1 MPITLFS
8 LACHGYSSYFLNICS
23 KSPTPAQCASLDTA
37 GLSAANNATNVINFL
52 RGDRSYEVSVSSPK
66 QPFRTR
72 ASVLGDIVNASP
84 VFVGAP
90 PFDYAD
96 SGYNT
101 HKSDY
106 ASRTRMVYAAAND
119 GLLHAFMADGDSS
132 GAELW
137 AFAPTAVLPN
147 LYKLVDTNYA
157 NAHQYYVDGSPV
169 VGDVYDSTNSRWP
182 KLQYHG

>member
-1 MPITLFS
+1 MVPVDLKWSAASTLDARTYTTRTIYYSGTTTSGSTSTKS
-8 LACHGYSSYFLNICS
+8 LKAFNYDNLNADGYSSYFLNICS

-37 GLSAANNATNVINFL
+37 GLTAANNATNVINFL

-96 SGYNT
+96 SGYST
-101 HKSDY
+101 HKTDN

-119 GLLHAFMADGDSS
+119 GLLHAFKIGR
-132 GAELW
+132 
-137 AFAPTAVLPN
+137 
-147 LYKLVDTNYA
+147 
-157 NAHQYYVDGSPV
+157 AHV
-169 VGDVYDSTNSRWP
+169 
-182 KLQYHG
+182 